1 MWKERKLEKPKNAFR
16 RFKENW
22 KSRKMPLEDLKKH
35 LLLDAFESSSHSNQI
50 Q

>member
-1 MWKERKLEKPKNAFR
+1 MWKERKLENDFR
-16 RFKENW
+16 RFKENL